1 MSRGAFCVGLLA
13 FTLLPIWSS
22 GLRDRMSLLEFIVG
36 HTIFSVHE
44 TLYVPE
50 EYWTRE
56 VSHV

>member
-13 FTLLPIWSS
+13 FSLLPLWSS

-36 HTIFSVHE
+36 HTIFSTYE
-44 TLYVPE
+44 ALYVPE
-50 EYWTRE
+50 EYATRE